1 MRNMSVANACIKP
14 TIRAAATAM
23 FMIDRALG
31 KPTEEMAARVENNLA
46 HMNVIDRPR
55 MGLSAVRTPAD

>member
-1 MRNMSVANACIKP
+1 
-14 TIRAAATAM
+14 M
-23 FMIDRALG
+23 FMIDRAFG